1 MRRAL
6 VSVLLHREVPASR
19 LAEFLTEADG
29 DEDSGEDRLAPVH
42 DLDPPAGHGRRA
54 YPARKAAARVGRAE
68 WRSSS
73 PISPSPRR
81 PRPSR
86 PPARDRRPPARP
98 KRIKRGPGP
107 RDGRTLRLW
116 PATLPPRPARNKRV
130 VRHDH
135 QRPSHRPPVLLIQPG
150 PGG

>member
-19 LAEFLTEADG
+19 LAELLTEADG

-54 YPARKAAARVGRAE
+54 YPARKAAAGAGRAE

-73 PISPSPRR
+73 SISPSPRR

-86 PPARDRRPPARP
+86 PPARARRPPAQTNQTR
-98 KRIKRGPGP
+98 
-107 RDGRTLRLW
+107 
-116 PATLPPRPARNKRV
+116 
-130 VRHDH
+130 
-135 QRPSHRPPVLLIQPG
+135 
-150 PGG
+150 